1 MPTPPRAVPLAL
13 APWLSMLACA
23 SGASDR
29 KQAVDSGS
37 QDSGAGR
44 GGPTPTWYQD
54 VAPLVIERCTG
65 CHTDGSIAFNLN
77 DPEIAVALS
86 STIAAATAERR
97 MPPWHANPVEDCSP
111 TRPWADDSRLSEEE
125 IDLIQDW
132 HAAGA
137 PLGDA
142 ESAVEAEAPIAAN
155 LDRVDLELIPVAPYT
170 TSAAADEFICFTLD
184 VGNTEELLVTGME
197 VVPDNRAIAHH
208 TLIFLDPDGE
218 SETLAG
224 PDGYYPCSGGSMTEA
239 GGELLGTWIP
249 GAPPTLAPAGA
260 ATRIPAGARLV
271 MQMHYH
277 PGGEAGLQ
285 DQTRLHLK
293 TTDESGLLRFQQV
306 LMGNAHNEASGLLPG
321 PNDRGEPEFRI
332 PAGVAD
338 HVEEMAYELDNGLP
352 TLPITRIGAHMH
364 HVGTEML
371 IWIEREGEDPECLL
385 ANPGWDFNWQRAYSY
400 DVPIAEAPTAR
411 GGDTVRLRCTYNNT
425 LEHQGTRD
433 VLAESGLDE
442 PLDIGLGEGS
452 LDEMCIAI
460 IGIVY

>member
-1 MPTPPRAVPLAL
+1 MPTPPRTVPIAL
-13 APWLSMLACA
+13 APLLSLLACG
-23 SGASDR
+23 SGATKD
-29 KQAVDSGS
+29 KQSVDSAS
-37 QDSGAGR
+37 QDSGAGG
-44 GGPTPTWYQD
+44 GGPSPTWYQD
-54 VAPLVIERCTG
+54 VAPLVIARCTG

-77 DPEIAVALS
+77 DPDIAVALS

-111 TRPWADDSRLSEEE
+111 TRPWADDNRLSEAE

-137 PLGDA
+137 PLGDP
-142 ESAVEAEAPIAAN
+142 ESAVEAEAPIAAS

-208 TLIFLDPDGE
+208 TLIFLDPEAE
-218 SETLAG
+218 SEALAG
-224 PDGYYPCSGGSMTEA
+224 PDGFYPCSGGSMTEA

-249 GAPPTLAPAGA
+249 GAPPTLAPTGA

-277 PGGEAGLQ
+277 PGGEAGLL

-425 LEHQGTRD
+425 LDHQGTRD
-433 VLAESGLDE
+433 ALAESGLDE
-442 PLDIGLGEGS
+442 PVDIGLGEGS
-452 LDEMCIAI
+452 LDEMCIAV